1 MSFDMRLYQKRGW
14 FHVEVSRDKSR
25 ALKTRDAREA
35 AAIFREMKRAQLEG
49 KLIDLTGVKRVTLK
63 DFTEWY
69 LKDREGQVSHE
80 TLKKDALSL
89 KLLSEVIPPST
100 LIQTVDI
107 NKFKTTWRKVHPE
120 TTTTTINGYLR
131 HIKAALR
138 YGVREKIITDAPTVK
153 FYKAS
158 EALPRVLAPEK
169 IKSIFAKAEPADL
182 MFYQF
187 LLWTGCRRSEALN
200 LLWQDVHLDKQVCR
214 VTGKGSRERIVPL
227 HQSVIDTLLP
237 VKKDIGKV
245 FKQYFKDT
253 WSKRFHLLA
262 KSCGI
267 DARLH
272 DLRHSAATYMLASG
286 IDLRAVQAILG
297 HASISTTTIYADV
310 LTDLKVKSINR
321 MKIE

>member
-1 MSFDMRLYQKRGW
+1 MSYDMRLYQKRGW
-14 FHVEVSRDKSR
+14 YHVQIDRQKSR

-35 AAIFREMKRAQLEG
+35 SAIFREMKRAQLEG

-69 LKDREGQVSHE
+69 LRERKGTVSRE

-89 KLLSEVIPPST
+89 KLLAEVIPPPT
-100 LIQTVDI
+100 LIQSVDI
-107 NKFKTTWRKVHPE
+107 SKFKKIWKQTHPE

-138 YGVREKIITDAPTVK
+138 YGVSEKVISDAPKVK
-153 FYKAS
+153 FYKAA
-158 EALPRVLAPEK
+158 EALPRVLTPEQ
-169 IKSIFAKAEPADL
+169 IKAIFAKADPSDL

-200 LLWQDVHLDKQVCR
+200 LLWTDVHLDKQVCR

-237 VKKDIGKV
+237 AKKDIGKV